1 MNDLSSM
8 PLLDIATAQAS
19 LQNHLGLLRVQTNAN
34 CKVFSSPFA
43 FGDDKRLLSLGKS
56 IKFRRKINVFER
68 SKLQIKAVATVEP
81 KSLVRKGDGKRKT
94 SLENEQLAANSDTL
108 PAQVESSGEDSM
120 ALDDKENLRRK
131 RISNANKGNTPW
143 NKGRKHSPETLQKIR
158 ERTRLAMQDPKIKMK
173 LANLGHAQSKETRE
187 KIGHGVRLGW
197 QKRREKQM
205 VQESCYFEWQNLIA
219 EASRRGY
226 TGEEELRWD
235 SYNILRQQL
244 EVEWVESVQ
253 QRKTLPRPKGSK
265 RAPKSLE
272 QRRKISEAIA
282 AKWADPEYRE
292 RVYSGLSKY
301 HGTLA
306 GAARKPRRMPSG
318 SSQSARRASSKRR
331 TSDTEKGYTRS
342 PIQQLRRRS
351 RTPSYKDPLASSK
364 LEMIKNIRA
373 QRIATETKTNEAIER
388 ARSLI
393 VEAEKAANALE
404 AAAMKSPIAR
414 ASLTEARK
422 LISEAIQSI
431 ESVDTGNGVSS
442 DSISN
447 VNDRYPSLALTE
459 LVSEDE
465 KEINA
470 GNGSMDQVELRQVNG
485 TMIMETSKDE
495 DLNFSNLGFHDLLN
509 GQGELLPSSS
519 SAYSLPSSTIDHSS
533 SGKQPDQ
540 VEPNGSLTSEKINLP
555 NGSRVQY
562 VEEETPSK
570 SVATKKWRQT
580 KLYPIVL
587 YASQL

>member
-1 MNDLSSM
+1 MLIAKFFQAHL
-8 PLLDIATAQAS
+8 PLVMIRGCYP
-19 LQNHLGLLRVQTNAN
+19 LGNPSNSVE
-34 CKVFSSPFA
+34 
-43 FGDDKRLLSLGKS
+43 
-56 IKFRRKINVFER
+56 KINAFER
-68 SKLQIKAVATVEP
+68 SKLQIKAVATFEP

-94 SLENEQLAANSDTL
+94 SLENEQIAANSDTL
-108 PAQVESSGEDSM
+108 LAQVDSSGEDSM
-120 ALDDKENLRRK
+120 ALDDKEKLRRK
-131 RISNANKGNTPW
+131 RISNANKGNMPW

-158 ERTRLAMQDPKIKMK
+158 ERTKLAMQDPKIKMK
-173 LANLGHAQSKETRE
+173 LASLGHAQSKETRE

-205 VQESCYFEWQNLIA
+205 MQEGCYFEWQNLIA

-226 TGEEELRWD
+226 TSEEELQWG

-253 QRKTLPRPKGSK
+253 QRKTSPRPKGSK

-292 RVYSGLSKY
+292 RVYSGLSKF
-301 HGTLA
+301 HGTQA
-306 GAARKPRRMPSG
+306 GAARKPRRVPSS
-318 SSQSARRASSKRR
+318 SSQSARRDSSKRR
-331 TSDTEKGYTRS
+331 SSDTEKGNARS
-342 PIQQLRRRS
+342 PIQKLRRRS
-351 RTPSYKDPLASSK
+351 KTPSYKDPLASSK

-373 QRIATETKTNEAIER
+373 QRTATETKKNEAIER

-404 AAAMKSPIAR
+404 GAAMKSPIAR
-414 ASLTEARK
+414 ASLAEARK
-422 LISEAIQSI
+422 LIAEAIQSI
-431 ESVDTGNGVSS
+431 ESVDRGNGVSS

-459 LVSEDE
+459 LFSEDE

-470 GNGSMDQVELRQVNG
+470 GNESMDQAELGQVNG

-495 DLNFSNLGFHDLLN
+495 DLNFSNLVSHDILN
-509 GQGELLPSSS
+509 GQGGLLPLSS
-519 SAYSLPSSTIDHSS
+519 SAYSLPSLTIDHSS

-540 VEPNGSLTSEKINLP
+540 AEPNGSLKSEKINSP

-562 VEEETPSK
+562 VTEETASK
-570 SVATKKWRQT
+570 SVATRKWVHGRLVEGT
-580 KLYPIVL
+580 EGG
-587 YASQL
+587 

>member
-1 MNDLSSM
+1 M

-19 LQNHLGLLRVQTNAN
+19 LQNHLGLLRVQTNAH

-56 IKFRRKINVFER
+56 IKFRRKINFFER

-81 KSLVRKGDGKRKT
+81 KSLVRKADGKRKT
-94 SLENEQLAANSDTL
+94 SLENDQLVANSDTL
-108 PAQVESSGEDSM
+108 PAKVESSGEDSM

-205 VQESCYFEWQNLIA
+205 VQEGCYFEWQNLIA

-226 TGEEELRWD
+226 TGEEELQWD
-235 SYNILRQQL
+235 SYNILRQEL
-244 EVEWVESVQ
+244 EVEWLESVQ

-318 SSQSARRASSKRR
+318 SSQSARRDSSKRR

-342 PIQQLRRRS
+342 PVQQLRRRS

-373 QRIATETKTNEAIER
+373 QRIATETKKNEAIER

-431 ESVDTGNGVSS
+431 ESVDRGNGVSS
-442 DSISN
+442 DCISN

-470 GNGSMDQVELRQVNG
+470 GNGSMDQAGNGSMDQVELRQING
-485 TMIMETSKDE
+485 NMIMDTSKDE
-495 DLNFSNLGFHDLLN
+495 DLNFSNLAFHDLLN
-509 GQGELLPSSS
+509 GQGGLLPLSS
-519 SAYSLPSSTIDHSS
+519 SAYSLPSSTTDHSS

-555 NGSRVQY
+555 NGSGVQHM
-562 VEEETPSK
+562 EEETPSK
-570 SVATKKWRQT
+570 SVATKKWVNGRLVEGT
-580 KLYPIVL
+580 EGG
-587 YASQL
+587 

>member
-187 KIGHGVRLGW
+187 KIGRGVRLGW

-470 GNGSMDQVELRQVNG
+470 GNGSMDQVESRQVNG

-509 GQGELLPSSS
+509 GQGGLLPSSS

-570 SVATKKWRQT
+570 SVATKKWVHGRLVEGT
-580 KLYPIVL
+580 EGG
-587 YASQL
+587 

>member
-1 MNDLSSM
+1 MLILPYLAGPHQVSSRSFFDIHTLSQSLYLWFIQDEPVLFLTIHKLNDLLH
-8 PLLDIATAQAS
+8 PT
-19 LQNHLGLLRVQTNAN
+19 HLHGQFYFYIIVLAN
-34 CKVFSSPFA
+34 
-43 FGDDKRLLSLGKS
+43 
-56 IKFRRKINVFER
+56 
-68 SKLQIKAVATVEP
+68 
-81 KSLVRKGDGKRKT
+81 
-94 SLENEQLAANSDTL
+94 
-108 PAQVESSGEDSM
+108 
-120 ALDDKENLRRK
+120 
-131 RISNANKGNTPW
+131 
-143 NKGRKHSPETLQKIR
+143 
-158 ERTRLAMQDPKIKMK
+158 IKMK

-570 SVATKKWRQT
+570 SVATKKWVHGRLRQT